1 MQQAIFLI
9 LLILAIAYTGLT
21 LYFEHRQEKLNKK
34 WQEKLKRTQSS
45 KKN

>member
-1 MQQAIFLI
+1 MLEAIFLI
-9 LLILAIAYTGLT
+9 GLILGVTYTGLT
-21 LYFEHRQEKLNKK
+21 LYFEHRQEKLKKK